1 MKKGCVER
9 VRLRKYL
16 PLVPLTLAIIM
27 IILLMAGNVFAVDYD
42 IFTHSS
48 RYNLG
53 GKIDITREIGHAC
66 TTGAVVKQN
75 VSGYGELTRS
85 EDVTIANHIMTATSE
100 TDWRTAE
107 DAIQNLVVT
116 STIDLCARP
125 MSAAAHAYSYNGFTI
140 EEGDLI
146 NPYHPLVV
154 AGLIQ
159 VEPLTSQMLKTE
171 IEANRGERGSY
182 YLDIRAA
189 YGPGPYHENV
199 DEELNPFYGEDF
211 RWWFDDSVKG
221 GIDRGDYYVGN
232 YVEID
237 QYAYTSYGEMKRFLD
252 MSSPFSTG
260 IITEDMTVTGMS
272 EVKEAFYMDNLE
284 PGPKAIRL
292 TWWELFF

>member
-1 MKKGCVER
+1 M
-9 VRLRKYL
+9 L
-16 PLVPLTLAIIM
+16 
-27 IILLMAGNVFAVDYD
+27 ILMVAGTVTAVDYD

-53 GKIDITREIGHAC
+53 GKIDIDREIGQAC
-66 TTGAVVKQN
+66 TTGAVIKQN
-75 VSGYGELTRS
+75 ISGYGELTRS
-85 EDVTIANHIMTATSE
+85 EDVTIANNIMTSTSKM
-100 TDWRTAE
+100 DWQTAA

-125 MSAAAHAYSYNGFTI
+125 MSAAAHAYSDDGFTI

-154 AGLIQ
+154 AGLIA
-159 VEPLTSQMLKTE
+159 VNPLTSQTLKTE
-171 IEANRGERGSY
+171 IESNRGETGSY
-182 YLDIRAA
+182 DLDIRAA
-189 YGPGPYHENV
+189 YGPGPYHEGI
-199 DEELNPFYGEDF
+199 DENLNPFYGKDF
-211 RWWFDDSVKG
+211 RWWFSDNKEG

-237 QYAYTSYGEMKRFLD
+237 QYAFTSDGEMKRFLD

-260 IITEDMTVTGMS
+260 IITEEMAVTGMS